1 MILEA
6 KSIDDVVAMMDDI
19 IHDAMANNSRLGYFA
34 ALYRMVTVVVRDK
47 CNDGFFDDNDRMRR
61 LDTTFA
67 NRYFSAYDTLQQQIG
82 MPSDSWTASFE
93 KIDNKTLLIL
103 QHLLLGMNAHIA
115 LDLGIATA
123 EIANGELSDSLK
135 SDFFKLNNILA
146 ALVNIVQ
153 DEIAEASPLIG
164 YLDKWAWNVDET
176 VVDYG
181 INIARD
187 SALAFAEELVA
198 LEPEQWDGVIRARDN
213 QVADI
218 SRKVI
223 ADTGFPFRLMIWFIN
238 LRENKNARQVTEIM
252 SGETWQN
259 GVVQQAHAMLVDA
272 QAQGM
277 DLGSADAQV
286 VQKQ

>member
-1 MILEA
+1 MTLEA
-6 KSIDDVVAMMDDI
+6 KSIDEVVTIMDDI
-19 IHDAMANNSRLGYFA
+19 IHDAMTNNSRLGYFA

-47 CNDGFFDDNDRMRR
+47 CNEGFFADNDRMRR

-67 NRYFSAYDTLQQQIG
+67 NRYFSAYDTFQQQIG

-93 KIDNKTLLIL
+93 QINNKTLLIL

-123 EIANGELSDSLK
+123 EIADGDLSESLRA
-135 SDFFKLNNILA
+135 DFFKLNNILA
-146 ALVNIVQ
+146 ALVNVVQ
-153 DEIAEASPLIG
+153 DEIGEASPLIH

-176 VVDYG
+176 VVGYG
-181 INIARD
+181 INLARD
-187 SALAFAEELVA
+187 SALEFAEELVA

-213 QVADI
+213 YIADI
-218 SRKVI
+218 SRRVI

-259 GVVQQAHAMLVDA
+259 GVVQHAHAMIVEV
-272 QAQGM
+272 QAQSV
-277 DLGSADAQV
+277 DLGSANAQI
-286 VQKQ
+286 VQK